1 MTKALH
7 DHDHYA
13 KVCVATT
20 MPAMTTRLGDE
31 ETEAEE
37 KVRSCHRICV
47 HLRRGSL
54 WQVGYCGGDARV
66 TQ

>member
-37 KVRSCHRICV
+37 KVRS
-47 HLRRGSL
+47 
-54 WQVGYCGGDARV
+54 
-66 TQ
+66 

>member
-1 MTKALH
+1 MTKSLH

-13 KVCVATT
+13 NVCVATT

-31 ETEAEE
+31 ETEAEQ
-37 KVRSCHRICV
+37 KVRSCLGICV

-54 WQVGYCGGDARV
+54 WQVGYRGGDARA